1 MVHRLIIPIHQFL
14 ATALKCYLG
23 TPKDPKLTDCGTTG
37 DLCTNTTVNGV
48 MTWACTNKAALDK
61 VDTDLAK
68 GGCKDVK
75 VLTVTT
81 KHCVCN
87 TEGCNSA
94 SAQSIIQMFTMI
106 TSSYFMKI
114 AFA

>member
-1 MVHRLIIPIHQFL
+1 
-14 ATALKCYLG
+14 
-23 TPKDPKLTDCGTTG
+23 
-37 DLCTNTTVNGV
+37 
-48 MTWACTNKAALDK
+48 MTWGCTNKAAMDK

-81 KHCVCN
+81 KHCVCSN
-87 TEGCNSA
+87 KDGCNSA
-94 SAQSIIQMFTMI
+94 SAQSIVQMFTMI
-106 TSSYFMKI
+106 TASYFMKI